1 LPDKALFAT
10 HAPSKVDQRKRALE
24 QYLRL
29 VISLPLKDVTD
40 LCEFLST
47 NVIEQETEPTRVS
60 RLYIFASPA
69 HWLSKKEPAIF
80 I

>member
-1 LPDKALFAT
+1 LFAT

-24 QYLRL
+24 QYLKL

-47 NVIEQETEPTRVS
+47 NVIEQEPETASVSGYTRGAAG
-60 RLYIFASPA
+60 FA
-69 HWLSKKEPAIF
+69 
-80 I
+80 